1 MKKEKRCKERLFG
14 RAAAAVVL
22 CLLFCLLPG
31 LPNAVMAEEIPAE
44 TVTDVVEAQETGTAT
59 PQWVEQELLTMETA
73 GEFTVMFY
81 YEGEQPEIIFI
92 SPTGVEYKEGAFPE
106 TEFLSAHG
114 DGWSTYKVWNAEAG
128 QWKVRCDKKNNEEI
142 EYTLVDMVESICIQ
156 EFSLIDVSGTTATV
170 RFEATKGE
178 EATGYH
184 YTIYAVTKEEQTTK
198 QKLATGFAYTGEPVE
213 LFVDLTI
220 SSCDACYLLLEVVH
234 SGEDLETFDTMETDA
249 FAYDNPNTAPAM
261 AEFTVSVNM
270 ETGLCEVDWSQYRI
284 YGDVAYKLEV
294 IADRNTDEAV
304 YRLTTEDTCA
314 SFYYPASAQLLE
326 LTLSSVR
333 NGVTSESKTKQID
346 VKNGEYIKI
355 LTEEISA
362 SATLEMEYNVK
373 ALSELYVV
381 LNDKSGVYA
390 VNGKDA
396 IWFTMQNGWN
406 QVEAYFDGED
416 GTTYRVSKDIYYTWL
431 APELTLYEELDGKTL
446 YGEIVT
452 LSGSTKNA
460 ATLTINGSDVPMNEA
475 GGFCYE
481 LPLED
486 GANTITVVAT
496 TEDGISATKTLS
508 ITKGAVRQVSGTA
521 TGIATAGKMENE
533 TAVGLTFVKY
543 LPMVG
548 SVFLGVVLLLGF
560 FLCFVAKKRGVA
572 IALAAVFAVA
582 TGMAGYF
589 LFCLHDFNHSV
600 AYTRFAR
607 NSVENAA
614 KYLEYETYMK
624 WAVFGTAGLLVV
636 TVLGIVTGLLVGKR
650 KKKREA

>member
-1 MKKEKRCKERLFG
+1 MKKEKRCKERFLG
-14 RAAAAVVL
+14 RAAVAMVL
-22 CLLFCLLPG
+22 CLLFGLLLG
-31 LPNAVMAEEIPAE
+31 LPDAVMAEETSGE
-44 TVTDVVEAQETGTAT
+44 TVTDVLEVQETGTAT

-128 QWKVRCDKKNNEEI
+128 QWKVRCDKKDNEEI
-142 EYTLVDMVESICIQ
+142 AYTLLDMVESICIQ
-156 EFSLIDVSGTTATV
+156 ELSLIDISGTTANV
-170 RFEATKGE
+170 RFEVTKGE
-178 EATGYH
+178 EVTGYH
-184 YTIYAVTKEEQTTK
+184 YTIYAVTKGQQTAK
-198 QKLATGFAYTGEPVE
+198 QKLTTGTAYTGEPVE
-213 LFVDLTI
+213 LFVELNI
-220 SSCDACYLLLEVVH
+220 SSCEECYLLLEVVH
-234 SGEDLETFDTMETDA
+234 SGEEVETFDTMETDA

-261 AEFTVSVNM
+261 TDFTVSVNM

-284 YGDVAYKLEV
+284 YGDVAYQFAV
-294 IADRNTDEAV
+294 IADGNTDEAV
-304 YRLTTEDTCA
+304 YRVTTEDTCA

-390 VNGKDA
+390 VNGKDT

-431 APELTLYEELDGKTL
+431 APELTLYENLDGKTL
-446 YGEIVT
+446 YGENVT
-452 LSGSTKNA
+452 ISGNTENA
-460 ATLTINGSDVPMNEA
+460 VRLTINEIDVPLEEN
-475 GGFCYE
+475 GTFSYE
-481 LPLED
+481 FLLED
-486 GANTITVVAT
+486 GENRIAVTAAAEN
-496 TEDGISATKTLS
+496 GISTTSVFSVTKETAQPVL
-508 ITKGAVRQVSGTA
+508 GTA
-521 TGIATAGKMENE
+521 EGTLTAGRTEKE
-533 TAVGLTFVKY
+533 TAAGLAFVKY
-543 LPMVG
+543 LPATG
-548 SVFLGVVLLLGF
+548 CVFLSVVLLLGF
-560 FLCFVAKKRGVA
+560 LLCFVAKKRGIA
-572 IALAAVFAVA
+572 IALAAVFAA
-582 TGMAGYF
+582 AAGMAGYF
-589 LFCLHDFNHSV
+589 LFCFYKFNHSV
-600 AYTRFAR
+600 AYTRFAKS
-607 NSVENAA
+607 SVESAA

-624 WAVFGTAGLLVV
+624 WAVIGFAGLFVV
-636 TVLGIVTGLLVGKR
+636 TVLGIVVDAFVRKCR
-650 KKKREA
+650 KKKEV